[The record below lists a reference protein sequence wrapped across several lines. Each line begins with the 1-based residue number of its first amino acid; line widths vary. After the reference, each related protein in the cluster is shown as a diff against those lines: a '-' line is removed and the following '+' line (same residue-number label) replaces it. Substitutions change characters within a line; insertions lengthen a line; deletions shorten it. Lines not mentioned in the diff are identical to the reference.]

1 MISIYLLTPRS
12 PIEAFSCHPT
22 VNAVDAVDT
31 AVKAV
36 DIIDIVKDIER

>member
-12 PIEAFSCHPT
+12 PIEASSCHPT
-22 VNAVDAVDT
+22 VDAVDT